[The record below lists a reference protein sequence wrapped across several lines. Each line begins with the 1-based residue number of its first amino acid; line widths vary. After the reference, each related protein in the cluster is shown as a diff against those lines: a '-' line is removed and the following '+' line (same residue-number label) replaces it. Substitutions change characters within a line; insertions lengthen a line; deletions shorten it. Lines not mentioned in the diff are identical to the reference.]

1 MYKKKKICCIIPA
14 RMNSSELKKKN
25 FKKINSVPLFIHPI
39 KEAKKSKYIDD
50 IYFNSDSS
58 YMLNLAKKNGAI
70 AKFKRPNNLSK
81 NESKISDVLQ
91 HHFEYYDIE
100 KKFDYF
106 ILLEP
111 TSPLTTYKEIDSAL
125 KKIINNK
132 KASSLVSI
140 TSKTIPNF
148 SMKVRKKIGLLYP
161 EKNIS
166 LYKTRRQ
173 DLKKEYYIC
182 GALYISKIKSFIKY
196 KNFVQ
201 PKTAYYELHKFNAFE
216 IDDLIDFNI
225 VKFLYRNKR
234 LKHS

>member
-1 MYKKKKICCIIPA
+1 M
-14 RMNSSELKKKN
+14 
-25 FKKINSVPLFIHPI
+25 
-39 KEAKKSKYIDD
+39 
-50 IYFNSDSS
+50 
-58 YMLNLAKKNGAI
+58 
-70 AKFKRPNNLSK
+70 
-81 NESKISDVLQ
+81 
-91 HHFEYYDIE
+91 HHFRYYEIK

-111 TSPLTTYKEIDSAL
+111 TSPLTTYKEIDTAL

-148 SMKVRKKIGLLYP
+148 SMKVKKKSGLLSP
-161 EKNIS
+161 EKRIS
-166 LYKTRRQ
+166 LYRSRRQ
-173 DLKKEYYIC
+173 DLKKEYYLC
-182 GALYISKIKSFIKY
+182 GALYISKIESFIKY
-196 KNFVQ
+196 KNFIQ

-234 LKHS
+234 LKYS